1 MGTSTS
7 YEMPKGGE
15 WAPLKTEVT
24 EFAKKGSGGPASTA
38 AILRSYLK
46 TIGGSEGISR
56 GPGQS
61 VGGGGGGSGAGGGR
75 STVTSTARGMG
86 SFLSRVGAVGLD
98 EALREV
104 GLPHLIGRSAGEIA
118 EGLLDSLAGPAST
131 LDEAAV
137 RAALAD
143 VNEELLG
150 EAETYEDVERVL
162 TESVDSQGLARI
174 ISRFFGHYIFE
185 RFCRDFYERL
195 VKKVGSIQASSS
207 LSAIKDCIESAL
219 RTKLANHDVTK
230 VNWRGAEG
238 SRITDQILRDT
249 VEIFGVA

>member
-1 MGTSTS
+1 MGTSTG
-7 YEMPKGGE
+7 YKMPKGGE

-24 EFAKKGSGGPASTA
+24 EFAKKAPGGPGSAT
-38 AILRSYLK
+38 AILRSYLT

-56 GPGQS
+56 GSGQG
-61 VGGGGGGSGAGGGR
+61 GGGGGGSGGSRSGR
-75 STVTSTARGMG
+75 KTAISTARGVG

-104 GLPHLIGRSAGEIA
+104 GLPHLIGKSAGEIA
-118 EGLLDSLAGPAST
+118 EGLLDSLAGAAST

-143 VNEELLG
+143 LNEELLG

-162 TESVDSQGLARI
+162 TESVDSHGLAHI
-174 ISRFFGHYIFE
+174 LARFFGHYIFE

-195 VKKVGSIQASSS
+195 VKKVGSVKASSS
-207 LSAIKDCIESAL
+207 LDAIKDCIESAI
-219 RTKLANHDVTK
+219 RTKFINRDVTR
-230 VNWRGAEG
+230 VNWRGGEG
-238 SRITDQILRDT
+238 SRITDQILNDT